1 MAFAL
6 CKCWGARWIHPT
18 VTRWPACR
26 PSICSLMRAVLRPWC
41 GSNIANLNHK
51 ISRTEKV
58 LVALTCKND
67 QSFRCAR
74 KRAHACSHT
83 WCAFLHRKWP
93 GGLVPQLLFGSQR
106 QTARPLGFRLC
117 QGLLAIYDGPHA
129 PPATSDP
136 FHKGKPFATT
146 STCRFSTWKLI
157 TPLFD

>member
-51 ISRTEKV
+51 ISRTQKV

-93 GGLVPQLLFGSQR
+93 GGLVPQLLLGSQR
-106 QTARPLGFRLC
+106 QTAPPLGFSEVVPGAACHIRRTAC
-117 QGLLAIYDGPHA
+117 S
-129 PPATSDP
+129 TSDQRP
-136 FHKGKPFATT
+136 IPQRQTV
-146 STCRFSTWKLI
+146 RDDLDM
-157 TPLFD
+157 PLFHMEINHFPF